1 MRDLLRRVGR
11 LALGGY
17 LLAALGCSAGETQTG
32 RVAPASPVVAGG
44 EPAALRESEEFVAAE
59 PAPSADAEARAE
71 DGTRLSYS
79 HVAAVVRGGSV
90 VTHVVD
96 VISNDGPAPID
107 FAYTFPLP
115 SDATVSELAYFSG
128 GKRVRA
134 EAKEKA
140 AARATFEA
148 AKARG
153 NSATLSEH
161 ERGSR
166 FSVSLTPLAA
176 GESRRVELTYVQ
188 TLDSFGAQRSFVF
201 PAAHSEHRG
210 EPVLDFQVDVEGEA
224 DISNVTSL
232 NHAEARVVKLGP
244 KSARVLLSTSEAPLG
259 RDLVV
264 RWSERSQPQQ
274 LALRAAPGTD
284 GESGFGQLDFSFN
297 ADDLA
302 TASPPRD
309 FVFLVDTSLSM
320 AGEALEHGK
329 QLVERSLGHLTERD
343 RLALVLFD
351 DQLSSW
357 GALAPASAANKAR
370 ALSEL
375 SPKRAA
381 GLSNIDAAVDRGH
394 ELLADSSNPVLVLIT
409 DGQSTVGDEPD
420 QLLPA
425 SKPADFSA
433 ARVFVALVNYP
444 SRQPALATLFPDAT
458 LRFLPSGEAGQKLA
472 EDLAQLVAAPVLEN
486 LQVTVQGLAADDRY
500 GAVPARLALGDRA
513 RLVGRLNGA
522 PFKAVV
528 NATLHGKPLRF
539 EQTAPVNARPSDV
552 AGLPREWARA
562 KLASLESRFDSEHD
576 SALKAS
582 AIELAS
588 KFGLVSSFTSLV
600 ATDEVSPDRVAPGDP
615 ELRIRAPRSAS
626 SVVARLPWGGE
637 VQCVWDEAEGLWFGR
652 FLVPRGTADGV
663 HRVPV
668 LVTTQGRTRRRST
681 LLVRVDSKAP
691 EYRLSAVARGSV
703 LEVLAEPD
711 AEVFDKSGDSV
722 RFDLVDAKSVSVE
735 LAGRTQ
741 TLVRGEAGTWS
752 GALPLPAAGQ
762 HALSLVASDYAQNSS
777 RRRHRLR
784 VSKSGS
790 VTLVAGATVSTSAP
804 EAPVAPETPSDEGA
818 APLLAANVSALV
830 TFADKLVVGTFDS
843 GVFLVDR
850 HASVERLRGAPRFVN
865 ALVAEPDRLHIGSA
879 QGLFVLR
886 GGELTQVPLP
896 ATSSHVNGLW
906 RAHDGTLWLATSG
919 GLLGLRDGAWRR
931 IDEAQGLPSRIVY
944 AVAEARDGALWA
956 GTAAGAVRLAAAG
969 PQTFSVENGALP
981 HRWVTALLPDATG
994 MLVGTYQGG
1003 ITRVG
1008 PHGVAPV
1015 AGSQDLWLNPHGIS
1029 QLDAMLYAASMGG
1042 GLVELARDGTSRVI
1056 GSLPSSDVTAVQAF
1070 NGALWVGTRS
1080 GLARLAR
1087 NAAPS
1092 TTSR

>member
-1 MRDLLRRVGR
+1 MAWVRGTS
-11 LALGGY
+11 LAFAACLW
-17 LLAALGCSAGETQTG
+17 AALGCSAGEAQTG
-32 RVAPASPVVAGG
+32 RTAPPSPVVAGA
-44 EPAALRESEEFVAAE
+44 EPAVLRETEEFVAAE
-59 PAPSADAEARAE
+59 PVPSGNAQAQAD

-79 HVAAVVRGGSV
+79 HVAAVVRGGGV

-140 AARATFEA
+140 AAKATFEA

-153 NSATLSEH
+153 DSATLTEH

-166 FSVSLTPLAA
+166 FSVNLTPLAA

-201 PAAHSEHRG
+201 PAAHSERRG

-244 KSARVLLSTSEAPLG
+244 KSARVLLSTSDAPLG

-274 LALRAAPGTD
+274 LALRAVPGTD
-284 GESGFGQLDFSFN
+284 GEPGFGQLDFSFN
-297 ADDLA
+297 TDDQA

-309 FVFLVDTSLSM
+309 FVFLLDTSLSM

-329 QLVERSLGHLTERD
+329 QLVERSLAHLTERD

-351 DQLSSW
+351 DQLSGW

-375 SPKRAA
+375 SAKRAA
-381 GLSNIDAAVDRGH
+381 GLSNIDAAIDSGR
-394 ELLADSSNPVLVLIT
+394 ELLAGSSNPVLVLIT
-409 DGQSTVGDEPD
+409 DGQSTVGDKPD

-444 SRQPALATLFPDAT
+444 SRQPALAALFPDAT
-458 LRFLPSGEAGQKLA
+458 SRFLPSGEAGRKIA

-486 LQVTVQGLAADDRY
+486 LQVTVQGLAAEERY
-500 GAVPARLALGDRA
+500 GAVPARLALGDRV
-513 RLVGRLNGA
+513 RLVGRLDGV
-522 PFKAVV
+522 PFNAVV
-528 NATLHGKPLRF
+528 SATLHGKPLRF
-539 EQTAPVNARPSDV
+539 EQTAPASAGPSDV
-552 AGLPREWARA
+552 ASLPREWART
-562 KLASLESRFDSEHD
+562 KLANLESRFDSEHD
-576 SALKAS
+576 PALKTS

-600 ATDEVSPDRVAPGDP
+600 ATDELSPDRVAPGDP

-637 VQCVWDEAEGLWFGR
+637 VPCVWDDAEGLWFGR

-668 LVTTQGRTRRRST
+668 LVTTQGRTQRRST

-691 EYRLSAVARGSV
+691 QYRLSALARSGV
-703 LEVLAEPD
+703 LEVVAEPE

-722 RFDLVDAKSVSVE
+722 RLDLVDAKSVSVE
-735 LAGRTQ
+735 LAGHTH

-784 VSKSGS
+784 VSKSGAI
-790 VTLVAGATVSTSAP
+790 TLAAQATLSTSGDETPVVAERP
-804 EAPVAPETPSDEGA
+804 GNPVAT
-818 APLLAANVSALV
+818 PLLAVNVSALA

-843 GVFLVDR
+843 GILLIDR
-850 HASVERLRGAPRFVN
+850 RSRVAPLPGAPRFVN
-865 ALVAEPDRLHIGSA
+865 ALLAEPDRLQIASA

-886 GGELTQVPLP
+886 DGELSQVPLP
-896 ATSSHVNGLW
+896 AASSHVNGLW

-931 IDEAQGLPSRIVY
+931 IDEAHGLPSRIVY
-944 AVAEARDGALWA
+944 AVAEDHDGVLWA
-956 GTAAGAVRLAAAG
+956 GTAAGAVRLADSG
-969 PQTFSVENGALP
+969 PQTFSVESGALP
-981 HRWVTALLPDATG
+981 HRWVTALLPDTTG

-1003 ITRVG
+1003 ITRLG
-1008 PHGVAPV
+1008 SHGAEPV
-1015 AGSQDLWLNPHGIS
+1015 AGSQTLWLNPHGIAR
-1029 QLDAMLYAASMGG
+1029 LDAKLYASSMGG
-1042 GLVELARDGTSRVI
+1042 GLVELGRDGSSTRV
-1056 GSLPSSDVTAVQAF
+1056 GALPSRDVTAMQSF
-1070 NGALWVGTRS
+1070 NGALWVGTRG

-1087 NAAPS
+1087 DIAP
-1092 TTSR
+1092 